1 MRSLVV
7 YFSRT
12 GTTRK
17 IAELAARSLDAD
29 LVELHTRHYGLG
41 VLNYLRA
48 AYDSI
53 NGRLPRI
60 EYDRMT
66 AGSYDFV
73 LLLSPVW
80 AGHASTPLRAYA
92 AETKG
97 IKRAAAVLCCGG
109 VTPPRAFDEL
119 AALANLQLERSFVL
133 RQAAVQGSA
142 SLPDDLAQYLAAVKA
157 A

>member
-17 IAELAARSLDAD
+17 VAELAARALDAN
-29 LVELHTRHYGLG
+29 LVELHTPHYGLG

-60 EYDRMT
+60 EHDRLN
-66 AGSYDFV
+66 AESYDFV

-80 AGHASTPLRAYA
+80 AGHAATPLRAYA
-92 AETKG
+92 AKTPG

-109 VTPPRAFDEL
+109 VAPPRAFDEVAGL
-119 AALANLQLERSFVL
+119 AGIKLERSFVL
-133 RQAAVQGSA
+133 RQAAVQRSP
-142 SLPDDLAQYLAAVKA
+142 SLPDDLAQYLASVRAG
-157 A
+157 